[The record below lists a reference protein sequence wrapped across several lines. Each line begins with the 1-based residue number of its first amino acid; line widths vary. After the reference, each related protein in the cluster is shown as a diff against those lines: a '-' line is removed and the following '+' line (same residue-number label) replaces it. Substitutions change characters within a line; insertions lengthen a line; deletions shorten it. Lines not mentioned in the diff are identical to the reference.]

1 MEHKFITFQNT
12 QQIIQFVNMVNK
24 LDFDVDAKY
33 GSRVVDAKSILGVIS
48 LASYKTIEVIFHSD
62 ADCIPQ
68 INKIFDLAS

>member
-1 MEHKFITFQNT
+1 MEHKFISFQNT

-48 LASYKTIEVIFHSD
+48 LASYKTIEVIFHSY

>member
-33 GSRVVDAKSILGVIS
+33 GSRVVDAEIHSGSNIS
-48 LASYKTIEVIFHSD
+48 GFIKTIEVIFHSD
-62 ADCIPQ
+62 ADCNPQ
-68 INKIFDLAS
+68 INEIFDLAS

>member
-62 ADCIPQ
+62 ADSNPQ

>member
-48 LASYKTIEVIFHSD
+48 LA
-62 ADCIPQ
+62 
-68 INKIFDLAS
+68 KIITTLFNPHIT

>member
-62 ADCIPQ
+62 ADCNQQ

>member
-24 LDFDVDAKY
+24 LDFDVDAK
-33 GSRVVDAKSILGVIS
+33 SILGVIS

-62 ADCIPQ
+62 ADCNPQ
-68 INKIFDLAS
+68 INEIFDLAS